1 MRPMTGH
8 WYLVGYDCMRT
19 LESEI
24 TLETVSFHV
33 CLFFFGLALTVC
45 PFLAYT
51 DRMMHDGCKIES
63 TKILCPTI

>member
-33 CLFFFGLALTVC
+33 CLFFFGLALTVS
-45 PFLAYT
+45 FFGL
-51 DRMMHDGCKIES
+51 H
-63 TKILCPTI
+63 